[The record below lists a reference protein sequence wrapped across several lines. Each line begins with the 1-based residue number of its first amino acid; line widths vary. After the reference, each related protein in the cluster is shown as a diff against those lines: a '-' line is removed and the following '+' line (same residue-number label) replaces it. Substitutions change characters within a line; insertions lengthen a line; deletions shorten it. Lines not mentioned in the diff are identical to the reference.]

1 MKDHICREPHDVNLI
16 EIDVVFDILDTKA
29 KELDAMIQGLMTISI
44 TKTIHKKLLL
54 RDRIWKRLIKQ

>member
-16 EIDVVFDILDTKA
+16 EIDVVFDILDNKA